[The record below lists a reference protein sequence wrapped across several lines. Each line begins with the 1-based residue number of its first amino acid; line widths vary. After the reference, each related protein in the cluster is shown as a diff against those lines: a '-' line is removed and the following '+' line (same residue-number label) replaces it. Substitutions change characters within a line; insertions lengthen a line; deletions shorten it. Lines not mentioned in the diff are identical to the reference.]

1 MEEANELAKYELGH
15 IIMMTKILLL
25 DGKKL
30 EGQEEV
36 TEDVMLNPDLVG
48 PEFYNKLKLV
58 ILMFQKR
65 NWLIKA

>member
-36 TEDVMLNPDLVG
+36 PEDVMLNPDLVG

>member
-1 MEEANELAKYELGH
+1 MEEVNELAKYELGH
-15 IIMMTKILLL
+15 IMMMTKILLL

-48 PEFYNKLKLV
+48 PEFYNKLRLV
-58 ILMFQKR
+58 ILIFQERK
-65 NWLIKA
+65 WLVKA

>member
-25 DGKKL
+25 DGKKM

-36 TEDVMLNPDLVG
+36 PEDVMLNPDLVG